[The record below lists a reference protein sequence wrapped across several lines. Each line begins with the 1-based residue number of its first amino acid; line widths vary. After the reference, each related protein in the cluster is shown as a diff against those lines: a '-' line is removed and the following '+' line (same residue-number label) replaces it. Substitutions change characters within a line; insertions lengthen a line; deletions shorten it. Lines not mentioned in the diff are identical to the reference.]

1 MSELNL
7 GNPDKDQ
14 PSNVVPNLTILFQTE
29 IQEINS
35 LPNFAIN
42 LKGKLTQMSK

>member
-14 PSNVVPNLTILFQTE
+14 PSNVVSNLTNYRIFNQFYIKYSTRRTTTKITLK
-29 IQEINS
+29 NS
-35 LPNFAIN
+35 
-42 LKGKLTQMSK
+42 